1 MDAVPLSVSEFVSFL
16 NQTLEYAYPRVL
28 IKGEVSEFRVSKNRW
43 VYFKLKDESSSL
55 QCFGTVYQMPGPL
68 QDGMVVQVLGSPRLH
83 NLYGFSVNVQAVQPV
98 GEGSLKKAF
107 DLLRAKLEA
116 EGLFEPARKRT
127 LPELPSRIALISS
140 TQAAGYTDFLTIL
153 GARWGG
159 IEVTVADTQVQGIS
173 APGQMVRAIEY
184 FNAMKELPEVL
195 VIVRGGGS
203 ADDLAAFNDESL
215 VRAVA
220 TSKIPTLVGIGH
232 EVDVSL
238 VDLAADVRAATPS
251 NAAERLTPDR
261 REILERL
268 GFGATHLGHRL
279 SVRLDGIRQS
289 VAGFE
294 REAIKS
300 IQQQITAQK
309 RYIQQQGRLLE
320 QVSPKSVLRRGYA
333 LLRKQNRLLRGESVG
348 ALRSGDE
355 IEVETREYT
364 IKAGVQHVTE
374 K

>member
-1 MDAVPLSVSEFVSFL
+1 MDEVPLSVSEFVAYL
-16 NQTLEYAYPRVL
+16 NQTLEYAFPRVL

-43 VYFKLKDESSSL
+43 VYFNLKDQDSSIK
-55 QCFGTVYQMPGPL
+55 CFGTVYQMPGPL

-107 DLLRAKLEA
+107 ELLRAKLEA
-116 EGLFEPARKRT
+116 EGLFAPSRKRS
-127 LPELPSRIALISS
+127 LPELPSRIGLISS
-140 TQAAGYTDFLTIL
+140 TQAAGYTDFVTIL

-159 IEVTVADTQVQGIS
+159 IEVMVADTQVQGIS
-173 APGQMVRAIEY
+173 APRQIVRAIEY
-184 FNAMKELPEVL
+184 FNTLDEPPEVL

-203 ADDLAAFNDESL
+203 ADDLAAFNDEAL

-220 TSKIPTLVGIGH
+220 SSKIPTLVGIGH

-238 VDLAADVRAATPS
+238 ADLAADVRAATPS

-268 GFGATHLGHRL
+268 AYGVTRLDHRL
-279 SVRLDGIRQS
+279 ATRLGDIRQS
-289 VAGFE
+289 VAGFGA
-294 REAIKS
+294 EALKA
-300 IQQQITAQK
+300 IQQKIIAKKQ
-309 RYIQQQGRLLE
+309 YVLQQARLLE
-320 QVSPKSVLRRGYA
+320 QLSPNTVLEKGYA
-333 LLRKQNRLLRGESVG
+333 LLRQRHQVLKGRAIRELRE
-348 ALRSGDE
+348 GDSIE
-355 IEVETREYT
+355 IDTKDFMIT
-364 IKAGVQHVTE
+364 AGVKHVAE